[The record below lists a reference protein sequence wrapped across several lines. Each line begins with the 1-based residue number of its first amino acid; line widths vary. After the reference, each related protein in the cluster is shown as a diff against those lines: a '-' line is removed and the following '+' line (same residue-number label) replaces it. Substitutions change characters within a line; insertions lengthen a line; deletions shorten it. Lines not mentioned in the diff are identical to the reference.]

1 MGRRY
6 LSTLLMLFFQRIL
19 ISDDLLAERLM
30 SNNSY
35 QRSIADLSARMD
47 ALEQRVDAIGSEA
60 AAGGHVAELLG
71 GEPRRAV

>member
-30 SNNSY
+30 SNVSY
-35 QRSIADLSARMD
+35 QRSIAELSARLD
-47 ALEQRVDAIGSEA
+47 ALEQRVDVVQNGRATGHDASEPTREWGA
-60 AAGGHVAELLG
+60 
-71 GEPRRAV
+71 